1 MFKILTILIF
11 LLPSLLWANEECSW
25 NDKTP
30 CLVIAK
36 PNSNT
41 INDKVSPTIIIAKKD
56 IDRHNLIDLK
66 SVFKFLNNSIA
77 VQSGPT
83 GQQASVFMRGTNSN
97 HTLVLL
103 NGIPINDQSTTN
115 GAYDF
120 GQDFLFNV
128 QRIEVYKGSAGA
140 HFGADSIGGAINL
153 ITDVDYQNKFSVIG
167 QLGSQTL
174 QGNYSA
180 NINDWTINVQGGMH
194 KSKTQSA
201 LAGGTDLDGTQNKSF
216 GVNIYKWIT
225 DKLKF
230 RSNVFVR
237 NTYTD
242 LDGHSLALQN
252 GYDSDN
258 SLYAF
263 QTGFDYN
270 TKNSKNYITLHT
282 HSYDREYNSPN
293 LEFDNYESDSYVLRA
308 EHSSLINDGFVY
320 GLGFEY
326 KYDQALFENQGSYN
340 SSLDSDYDNVGIF
353 ANVGYNFTND
363 WSTSLNVRTDNNNVV
378 GDNNTYKFGVMKEN
392 LLPKLDFRFNH
403 AVGFKNP
410 SLYQLNGADN
420 YGYKGNT
427 NLKAEE
433 STLNELNFDYSLD
446 DNHKITMSMFEN
458 EIGNVI
464 EYKSNT
470 YKNNTTGYL
479 NQSGIELSYGYQDTK
494 NKITV
499 WGNSLS
505 SEKTDGSAQL
515 RRPEHS
521 IGINYQRTV
530 TKTWS
535 YYANYSF
542 MGEHFDVHNSNWSTI
557 TMPETHLLDMGITK
571 NYYGFD
577 LGLSINNVFDQ
588 DYERPHGFGQNKR
601 KINFILKRK
610 F

>member
-11 LLPSLLWANEECSW
+11 LLPSLLWANEDCSW

-180 NINDWTINVQGGMH
+180 NINDWTINVQGGIH
-194 KSKTQSA
+194 KSKTESA
-201 LAGGTDLDGTQNKSF
+201 LAGGTDLDGTQNKSI

-282 HSYDREYNSPN
+282 HSYDREYESPN

>member
-180 NINDWTINVQGGMH
+180 NINDWTINVQGGIH
-194 KSKTQSA
+194 KSKTESA
-201 LAGGTDLDGTQNKSF
+201 LAGGTDLDGTQNKSI

-521 IGINYQRTV
+521 MGINYQRTV
-530 TKTWS
+530 TNTWS

>member
-128 QRIEVYKGSAGA
+128 QQIEVYKGSAGA

-180 NINDWTINVQGGMH
+180 NINDWTINVQGGIH
-194 KSKTQSA
+194 KSKTESA
-201 LAGGTDLDGTQNKSF
+201 LAGGTDLDGTQNKSI

-521 IGINYQRTV
+521 MGINYQRTV
-530 TKTWS
+530 TNTWS

>member
-1 MFKILTILIF
+1 MFKILIVLVI
-11 LLPSLLWANEECSW
+11 LLPSLLWANEDCSW
-25 NDKTP
+25 NGKTP

-36 PNSNT
+36 PNSNI
-41 INDKVSPTIIIAKKD
+41 INDKVSPTIIIAKND
-56 IDRHNLIDLK
+56 IDQHNLIDLK
-66 SVFKFLNNSIA
+66 SVFKFLNSGIV

-128 QRIEVYKGSAGA
+128 QQIEVYKGSAGA

-153 ITDVDYQNKFSVIG
+153 ITDVDYQNKFSVVG
-167 QLGSQTL
+167 QLDSQTL
-174 QGNYSA
+174 QGNYA
-180 NINDWTINVQGGMH
+180 TNINDWTINVQGGMH
-194 KSKTQSA
+194 KSKTESA
-201 LAGGTDLDGTQNKSF
+201 LAGGTDLDGTQNKSI

-282 HSYDREYNSPN
+282 HSYDREYDSPN

-308 EHSSLINDGFVY
+308 EHSSLITDGFVY

-326 KYDQALFENQGSYN
+326 KHDQALFENQGSYN
-340 SSLDSDYDNVGIF
+340 SSLDGNYDNVGIF
-353 ANVGYNFTND
+353 ANVGYNFDND
-363 WSTSLNVRTDNNNVV
+363 WSTSLNVRTDKNNVV
-378 GDNNTYKFGVMKEN
+378 GDNNAYKFGIIKEK
-392 LLPKLDFRFNH
+392 LLPKIDLRFNH
-403 AVGFKNP
+403 AVGYKNP
-410 SLYQLNGADN
+410 SLYQLYGADN
-420 YGYKGNT
+420 FGYKGNN

-433 STLNELNFDYSLD
+433 STLNELNFDYSINS
-446 DNHKITMSMFEN
+446 NHKITMSMFEN

-470 YKNNTTGYL
+470 YKNNNIDHL

-521 IGINYQRTV
+521 MGINYQRTV
-530 TKTWS
+530 TNTWS

-542 MGEHFDVHNSNWSTI
+542 MGEHFDTHNSNYSTI
-557 TMPETHLLDMGITK
+557 VMPETHLLDIGITK

-588 DYERPHGFGQNKR
+588 DYERPHGFSQNKR

>member
-56 IDRHNLIDLK
+56 IDSHNLIDLK

-180 NINDWTINVQGGMH
+180 NINDWTINVQGGIH
-194 KSKTQSA
+194 KSKTESA
-201 LAGGTDLDGTQNKSF
+201 LAGGTDLDGTQNKSI

-308 EHSSLINDGFVY
+308 EHSSLITDGFVY

-521 IGINYQRTV
+521 MGINYQRTV
-530 TKTWS
+530 TNTWS

>member
-11 LLPSLLWANEECSW
+11 LLPSLLWANEDCSW

-128 QRIEVYKGSAGA
+128 QQIEVYKGSAGA

-282 HSYDREYNSPN
+282 HSYDREYESPN

-326 KYDQALFENQGSYN
+326 KHDQALFENQGSYN
-340 SSLDSDYDNVGIF
+340 SSLDGNYDNVGIF
-353 ANVGYNFTND
+353 ANVGYNFDND
-363 WSTSLNVRTDNNNVV
+363 WSTSLNVRTDKNNVV
-378 GDNNTYKFGVMKEN
+378 GDNNAYKFGIMKEK
-392 LLPKLDFRFNH
+392 LLPKIDLRFNH
-403 AVGFKNP
+403 AVGYKNP

-521 IGINYQRTV
+521 MGINYQRTV
-530 TKTWS
+530 TNTWS

-571 NYYGFD
+571 NYYG
-577 LGLSINNVFDQ
+577 
-588 DYERPHGFGQNKR
+588 
-601 KINFILKRK
+601 
-610 F
+610 

>member
-180 NINDWTINVQGGMH
+180 NINDWTINVQGGIH
-194 KSKTQSA
+194 KSKTESA
-201 LAGGTDLDGTQNKSF
+201 LAGGTDLDGTQNKSI

-282 HSYDREYNSPN
+282 HSYDREYESPN